1 MKSKTSDTAN
11 ILGKV
16 GEDFS
21 AKYLEK
27 QGYKIIDRNYKI
39 RTAEI
44 DIIAEKDNT
53 IIFVEVKTR
62 SNIRHG
68 FPVEAV
74 NLRKQKRIIQAA
86 SVFLQDE
93 KYFDFNCRFDVIE
106 VYSVGDELNLRHI
119 ENAFEVT
126 SDF

>member
-1 MKSKTSDTAN
+1 MKPKTSDTAN

-74 NLRKQKRIIQAA
+74 NLRKQKRIIEGA
-86 SVFLQDE
+86 SVFL
-93 KYFDFNCRFDVIE
+93 FNCRFDVIE
-106 VYSVGDELNLRHI
+106 VYSVGDELELRHI